1 MQGSD
6 DRTGTIDRNEQ
17 DRTANKDP
25 NQGRAVRYKIAF
37 PGSYKIRYPGC
48 SPARRNNGLKLKA
61 LSYEPGQLFLL
72 SATKNGLEHDVNML
86 HLYFNVH
93 NFFLQ
98 LLYEA

>member
-37 PGSYKIRYPGC
+37 PGSYKIRHPGGVFI
-48 SPARRNNGLKLKA
+48 SSSKQWPEIKA
-61 LSYEPGQLFLL
+61 LSYEPR
-72 SATKNGLEHDVNML
+72 
-86 HLYFNVH
+86 
-93 NFFLQ
+93 
-98 LLYEA
+98 